1 MKLIKQGTAGLLL
14 TLGIFLLTY
23 AAYKAENK
31 DFHAAK
37 HLLLRGV
44 PVTGAGGLLL
54 WGVYKEDRKQRLH
67 SVFYQLLNQNQGRIA
82 LMQFALEAQLTAG
95 VAKQYLDDKAKDFG
109 AAFNVSEDG
118 QFYYCF
124 HSILS
129 EG

>member
-23 AAYKAENK
+23 AAYKAENN
-31 DFHAAK
+31 DLYRAK
-37 HLLLRGV
+37 YLLLRGI
-44 PVTGAGGLLL
+44 PLTGAGGLLV
-54 WGVYKEDRKQRLH
+54 WEMYQKDRKQRLH
-67 SVFYQLLNQNQGRIA
+67 SVFYQLLNQNQGRIT

-95 VAKQYLDDKAKDFG
+95 VAKQYLDEKAKDFG

-129 EG
+129 GG